1 VIPRQWFVTEH
12 VREKFRCRSCET
24 ISQPPAPFHVIA
36 RGFAGPSL
44 LAMILVEKYANHQPL
59 NRQCEQYAR
68 EGIEISLSTMADHVG
83 ACAAVLMPLYELIK
97 SHVFAGERVHG
108 DDTTVP
114 VFAKVKCR
122 TGRLWTYVRDDQ
134 PFGGKDPPAAVFF
147 YSADR
152 TAVHPEQHLAGYA
165 GILQADAYAGFNSL
179 YRSDRKGGPITEA
192 PCWAHGRRKLFE
204 LADIASKARD
214 QKHPTISPIAFEA
227 VRRIDA
233 IFVAERS
240 INGQPPDDRLA
251 MRRRDIAPLVND
263 LFDWMRRERAKLS
276 RHNEVAK
283 AMDYILKR
291 NDAFTGFL
299 NDGRICL
306 SNNAAERALRGIA
319 MTDSF
324 CTSFSSA

>member
-1 VIPRQWFVTEH
+1 
-12 VREKFRCRSCET
+12 
-24 ISQPPAPFHVIA
+24 
-36 RGFAGPSL
+36 
-44 LAMILVEKYANHQPL
+44 
-59 NRQCEQYAR
+59 
-68 EGIEISLSTMADHVG
+68 
-83 ACAAVLMPLYELIK
+83 
-97 SHVFAGERVHG
+97 VFA
-108 DDTTVP
+108 TVQ
-114 VFAKVKCR
+114 CR

-179 YRSDRKGGPITEA
+179 YRSDRKPGPITEA
-192 PCWAHGRRKLFE
+192 ACWAHGRRKLFE

-240 INGQPPDDRLA
+240 INGQPPDGRLA

-291 NDAFTGFL
+291 NDAFTRFL

-319 MTDSF
+319 LGRKAWLFAGSDRGGQRAAVMFTLIHTAKLNHVDPQAWLRDVLSRI
-324 CTSFSSA
+324 ADHKNNDLAALLPWNWRQPAPIDAAA